1 MGGVLSACTSQSVTG
16 ELSGEM
22 VCPDFQVGMS
32 ADILKGSLRF
42 PVQVKILED
51 DEPRWGRVVLGKRIE
66 SEPNTKFVIEDDDET
81 YEVVW
86 AQCVNHFAPK
96 RVDFN
101 DPNAERGSG
110 YQCGDA
116 QEYAR
121 AKLEIRAGDVSS
133 RVIGWVAPP
142 DTSCWASM
150 YVREDG
156 TPLPIGSASSSAAPP
171 EPSAAPS
178 AAPSAD
184 PSAQPAASASASAS
198 AAVVAP
204 PSSAPKAP
212 APPKVPAPA
221 EPKSPPPKSP
231 APKQPAPPA
240 PKQPAPPAPAPPPPP
255 APPPLPPPPLTP

>member
-184 PSAQPAASASASAS
+184 RSAQPAASASASAS

-204 PSSAPKAP
+204 PVVAPVP
-212 APPKVPAPA
+212 APKVPAPV
-221 EPKSPPPKSP
+221 EPKSPPPKDP
-231 APKQPAPPA
+231 APTQ
-240 PKQPAPPAPAPPPPP
+240 P

>member
-184 PSAQPAASASASAS
+184 RSAQPAASASASAS

-204 PSSAPKAP
+204 PVVAPVP
-212 APPKVPAPA
+212 APKVPAPV
-221 EPKSPPPKSP
+221 EPKSPPPKDP
-231 APKQPAPPA
+231 APKQ
-240 PKQPAPPAPAPPPPP
+240 P